1 MRLPRRS
8 GDRSAAPRL
17 DPRVLRALRVGF
29 LVVAIGL
36 SVYAVATR
44 WDEVVLDVRRIG
56 WLRVA
61 ICVPAMLGGL
71 VCGMLSWRAV
81 LAGLGSPL
89 RPTDAARIYFVGQLG
104 KYVPGS
110 VWPVLA
116 QMELGRDHDIPR
128 RRSAGALIVAVVLS
142 LTTGLIL
149 AGLTVPFVTGHRH
162 PALWWLLALVPLLA
176 PLLVSRVLLGALRRL
191 PVLDLGPALPA
202 TMPGRSMAAAVAW
215 STLGWLSYGVH
226 VAVLAEAF
234 RSGGV
239 TPLLVASI
247 GGYPL
252 AWAAGM
258 IAFMLPAGAGAR
270 DVTIVLALSAVVPTN
285 SAIAAAVVSRAVT
298 TACDLGL
305 AGAAATGARKI
316 TRGRTARP
324 TLPPVPVAAE

>member
-1 MRLPRRS
+1 MRLPRPN
-8 GDRSAAPRL
+8 GDRSAAHPQLLRL
-17 DPRVLRALRVGF
+17 LRLAF
-29 LVVAIGL
+29 LLVAVGL

-44 WDEVVLDVRRIG
+44 WDQVVLDVERIG
-56 WLRVA
+56 WVRLAV
-61 ICVPAMLGGL
+61 CVPAMLGGL

-89 RPTDAARIYFVGQLG
+89 GRTDAARIYFVGQLG

-162 PALWWLLALVPLLA
+162 PALWWLLALVPLLT
-176 PLLVSRVLLGALRRL
+176 PLLASRVLLGALRRL

-202 TMPGRSMAAAVAW
+202 VLPDRRMAAAVGW
-215 STLGWLSYGVH
+215 STLGWLSYGLH
-226 VAVLAEAF
+226 VAVLAGAF
-234 RSGGV
+234 PSGGA
-239 TPLLVASI
+239 TPLVVASI

-305 AGAAATGARKI
+305 AATAAAGARAAI
-316 TRGRTARP
+316 RAPSRR
-324 TLPPVPVAAE
+324 VPVTVE

>member
-1 MRLPRRS
+1 M
-8 GDRSAAPRL
+8 
-17 DPRVLRALRVGF
+17 RVLRLAF
-29 LVVAIGL
+29 LVLAVGL

-44 WDEVVLDVRRIG
+44 WDQVVVDVHRIG
-56 WLRVA
+56 WVRVLV
-61 ICVPAMLGGL
+61 CVPAMLGGL

-89 RPTDAARIYFVGQLG
+89 ARKDAARIYFVGQLG

-116 QMELGRDHDIPR
+116 QMELGRDHQIPR
-128 RRSAGALIVAVVLS
+128 RRSAGALFIAVVLS
-142 LTTGLIL
+142 LTTGLIV

-162 PALWWLLALVPLLA
+162 PALWWLLALVPLLS
-176 PLLVSRVLLGALRRL
+176 PLLVSRVLLGCLRRL
-191 PVLDLGPALPA
+191 PVVDLGSALPA
-202 TMPGRSMAAAVAW
+202 AMPGRAMGAAVAW

-226 VAVLAEAF
+226 VAVLAGAF
-234 RSGGV
+234 PSGGAASLV
-239 TPLLVASI
+239 VASI

-305 AGAAATGARKI
+305 AGTAAVGARSAS
-316 TRGRTARP
+316 RRRAADTAPDPR
-324 TLPPVPVAAE
+324 PVPVAVQDS